1 MSYEILE
8 HSADEKFHA
17 QGETLEEAFK
27 EAVKAFSE
35 IVEGGGGMY
44 THSIEV
50 ESENLEAL
58 LFDFLDQLIRLQDIE
73 QVVVSHAKNLD
84 YEELNDAHRIE
95 ADIMVDTIDL
105 DEKPL
110 DIKAPTYNE
119 MKVDYIKGEGWTLE
133 AVLDI

>member
-8 HSADEKFHA
+8 HSADEKFRA
-17 QGETLEEAFK
+17 QGDTLDEAFS

-35 IVEGGGGMY
+35 IVDGDGGMY

-58 LFDFLDQLIRLQDIE
+58 LFDFMDKLIRLQDIE
-73 QVVVSHAKNLD
+73 NVVVSHAKNLE
-84 YEELNDAHRIE
+84 YTELDDGHKIE

-105 DEKPL
+105 EDQPL
-110 DIKAPTYNE
+110 DVKAPTYNE
-119 MKVDYIKGEGWTLE
+119 MKVDYIQDEGWTLE

>member
-8 HSADEKFHA
+8 HSADEKFRA
-17 QGETLEEAFK
+17 QGETLDEAFK

-35 IVEGGGGMY
+35 IVDGGGGMY
-44 THSIEV
+44 THTIEV

-58 LFDFLDQLIRLQDIE
+58 LFDFMDRLINLQDIE
-73 QVVVSHAKNLD
+73 DVVISHAKNLE
-84 YEELNDAHRIE
+84 YEELDDGHRIE
-95 ADIMVDTIDL
+95 ADILVDTIDL
-105 DEKPL
+105 EDQPL

>member
-8 HSADEKFHA
+8 HSADEKFRA
-17 QGETLEEAFK
+17 QGDTLDEAFK
-27 EAVKAFSE
+27 EVVNAFSE
-35 IVEGGGGMY
+35 IVDGGGGMY

-58 LFDFLDQLIRLQDIE
+58 LFDFMDRLINLQDIE
-73 QVVVSHAKNLD
+73 DVVISHAKNLE
-84 YEELNDAHRIE
+84 YEELDEGHRIE

-105 DEKPL
+105 NQQPM

-119 MKVDYIKGEGWTLE
+119 MKVDYIKGEGWELE

>member
-8 HSADEKFHA
+8 HSADEKFRA
-17 QGETLEEAFK
+17 QGDTLDEAFK
-27 EAVKAFSE
+27 EVVKAFSE
-35 IVEGGGGMY
+35 IVDGGGGMY

-58 LFDFLDQLIRLQDIE
+58 LFDFMDRLINLQDIE
-73 QVVVSHAKNLD
+73 DVVISHAKNLD
-84 YEELNDAHRIE
+84 YEELDEGHRIE
-95 ADIMVDTIDL
+95 ADIMVDTINL
-105 DEKPL
+105 NQQPM

-119 MKVDYIKGEGWTLE
+119 MKVDYIKGEGWELE

>member
-8 HSADEKFHA
+8 HSADEKFRA
-17 QGETLEEAFK
+17 QGDTLDEAFK
-27 EAVKAFSE
+27 EVVKAFSE
-35 IVEGGGGMY
+35 IVDGGGGMY

-58 LFDFLDQLIRLQDIE
+58 LFDFMDRLINLQDIE
-73 QVVVSHAKNLD
+73 DVVISHAKNLD
-84 YEELNDAHRIE
+84 YEELDEGHRIE

-105 DEKPL
+105 NQQPM

-119 MKVDYIKGEGWTLE
+119 MKVDYIKGEGWELE

>member
-8 HSADEKFHA
+8 HSADEKFRA
-17 QGETLEEAFK
+17 QGKTLDKAFS

-35 IVEGGGGMY
+35 IVDGGGGMY
-44 THSIEV
+44 THSIDV

-58 LFDFLDQLIRLQDIE
+58 LFDFMDRLINLQDVE
-73 QVVVSHAKNLD
+73 GVVISHAKNLD
-84 YEELNDAHRIE
+84 YEELDGSHRIK
-95 ADIMVDTIDL
+95 ADILVDTIDL
-105 DEKPL
+105 NDQPL

-119 MKVDYIKGEGWTLE
+119 MKVDYIKEEGWKLE

>member
-8 HSADEKFHA
+8 HSADEKFRA
-17 QGETLEEAFK
+17 QGETLDEAFS

-35 IVEGGGGMY
+35 IVNGGGGMY

-58 LFDFLDQLIRLQDIE
+58 LFDFIDELIKLQDIE
-73 QVVVSHAKNLD
+73 DVVVSHAKNLE
-84 YEELNDAHRIE
+84 YTELEDSHRIE
-95 ADIMVDTIDL
+95 ADILVDTIDL
-105 DEKPL
+105 EEQPL

-119 MKVDYIKGEGWTLE
+119 MKVDYIKGEGWTLD

>member
-8 HSADEKFHA
+8 HSADEKFRA
-17 QGETLEEAFK
+17 QGETLDEAFK
-27 EAVKAFSE
+27 EVVKAFSE
-35 IVEGGGGMY
+35 IVDGGGGMY

-58 LFDFLDQLIRLQDIE
+58 LFDFMDRLINLQDIE
-73 QVVVSHAKNLD
+73 DVVISHAKNLE
-84 YEELNDAHRIE
+84 YEELDEGHRIE

-105 DEKPL
+105 NQQPM

-119 MKVDYIKGEGWTLE
+119 MKVDYIKGEGWELE

>member
-1 MSYEILE
+1 MSYEILG
-8 HSADEKFHA
+8 HSADEKFRA
-17 QGETLEEAFK
+17 QGDTLDEAFK

-35 IVEGGGGMY
+35 IVDGGGGMY
-44 THSIEV
+44 THTIEV

-58 LFDFLDQLIRLQDIE
+58 LFDFMDRLINLQDIE
-73 QVVVSHAKNLD
+73 DVVISHAKNLE
-84 YEELNDAHRIE
+84 YEELDDGHRIE

-105 DEKPL
+105 EDQPL

-133 AVLDI
+133 TVLDI

>member
-1 MSYEILE
+1 MSYEILD
-8 HSADEKFHA
+8 HSADEKFRA
-17 QGETLEEAFK
+17 QGETLDEAFS

-44 THSIEV
+44 KHNIEV

-58 LFDFLDQLIRLQDIE
+58 LFDFMDELIRLQDIE
-73 QVVVSHAKNLD
+73 GVVISHAKNLE
-84 YEELNDAHRIE
+84 YEEIGDNHRIE

-105 DEKPL
+105 DTKPL
-110 DIKAPTYNE
+110 DVKAPTYNE
-119 MKVDYIKGEGWTLE
+119 MKVDYIKGEGWKLE

>member
-1 MSYEILE
+1 MSYEILN
-8 HSADEKFHA
+8 HSADEKFRA
-17 QGETLEEAFK
+17 QGETLDEAFS

-44 THSIEV
+44 THTIEV

-58 LFDFLDQLIRLQDIE
+58 LFDFMDRLINLQDIE
-73 QVVVSHAKNLD
+73 DVVISHAKNLE
-84 YEELNDAHRIE
+84 YEELEDGHRIE

-105 DEKPL
+105 NQKPL

-119 MKVDYIKGEGWTLE
+119 MTVDYIKGEGWTLE

>member
-8 HSADEKFHA
+8 HSADEKFRA
-17 QGETLEEAFK
+17 QGDSLDEAFK
-27 EAVKAFSE
+27 EAVNAFSE
-35 IVEGGGGMY
+35 IVDGGGGMY

-58 LFDFLDQLIRLQDIE
+58 LFDFMGRLINLQDIE
-73 QVVVSHAKNLD
+73 DVVVSHAKNLD
-84 YEELNDAHRIE
+84 YTELDEGHRIE
-95 ADIMVDTIDL
+95 ADILVDTIDL
-105 DEKPL
+105 NQQPM

-119 MKVDYIKGEGWTLE
+119 MKVDYIKGEGWELE

>member
-8 HSADEKFHA
+8 HSADEKFRA
-17 QGETLEEAFK
+17 QGDTLDEAFK
-27 EAVKAFSE
+27 EAVNAFSE
-35 IVEGGGGMY
+35 IVDGGGGMY

-58 LFDFLDQLIRLQDIE
+58 LFDFMGRLINLQDIE
-73 QVVVSHAKNLD
+73 DVVISHAKNLD
-84 YEELNDAHRIE
+84 YTELDEGHRIE
-95 ADIMVDTIDL
+95 ADILVDTIDL
-105 DEKPL
+105 NQQPM

-119 MKVDYIKGEGWTLE
+119 MKVDYIKGEGWELE

>member
-8 HSADEKFHA
+8 HSADEKFRA
-17 QGETLEEAFK
+17 QGDTLDEAFK

-35 IVEGGGGMY
+35 IVDGGGGMY
-44 THSIEV
+44 THTIEV

-58 LFDFLDQLIRLQDIE
+58 LFDFMDRLINLQDIE
-73 QVVVSHAKNLD
+73 DVVISHAKNLE
-84 YEELNDAHRIE
+84 YEELDDGHRIE

-105 DEKPL
+105 EEQPL

-133 AVLDI
+133 TVLDI